1 VRFIANGA
9 TSNAVFGTPFGNVGR
24 NVLSDFHTNIA
35 NITIFKTTN
44 ITEKVKFQFHAD
56 FLNVFNHP
64 NYASIDAFL
73 DDAGLASEF
82 TGFAN
87 PYVQNGGNIV
97 NPSAGNRSIRFGA
110 KLFF

>member
-1 VRFIANGA
+1 MHYESFLLCHAISRADPNRPA
-9 TSNAVFGTPFGNVGR
+9 SA
-24 NVLSDFHTNIA
+24 
-35 NITIFKTTN
+35 TN